1 MKLYDCIDSLKEE
14 KTRKADCR
22 FPCRVILLHTRED
35 YQSAISSLK
44 MLCDR
49 TVTPEE
55 LFAGA
60 DLMPVYDKLINQLK
74 PGEWLLLPGVSEY
87 LRLFYKSEKVSGRF
101 AKLWHSIVDS
111 TNTGRIIIPLWNCDA
126 LWHDNALG
134 FQTDQRQDDYIFDV
148 DNYPSSPEKR

>member
-35 YQSAISSLK
+35 YRSAISSLK

-60 DLMPVYDKLINQLK
+60 DLMPGYDKLINQLK

-101 AKLWHSIVDS
+101 AKLWHSITMPSDFRQTNDRMTISLTS
-111 TNTGRIIIPLWNCDA
+111 TTIHPL
-126 LWHDNALG
+126 
-134 FQTDQRQDDYIFDV
+134 RR
-148 DNYPSSPEKR
+148 K